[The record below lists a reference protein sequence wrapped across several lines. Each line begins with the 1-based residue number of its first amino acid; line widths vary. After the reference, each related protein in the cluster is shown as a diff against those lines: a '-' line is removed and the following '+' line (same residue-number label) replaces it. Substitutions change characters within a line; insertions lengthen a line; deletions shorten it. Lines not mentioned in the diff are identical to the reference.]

1 MRGAEPSGRLIF
13 PSAKPLPFGT
23 VRTQV
28 LLVAFV
34 TSDHACHMRLT
45 GYGSDFRLQIMTP
58 FGSIRLIV
66 GAVIIFIVIV
76 AGASSTYIVD
86 PGHRGV
92 LVTLGWVSPESK
104 PEGFGFK
111 PPFISRV
118 VPLSIRQ
125 QTAKFETECYSSD
138 LQQVI
143 VHLRILYRVPAPS
156 VVTIFRDYSGD
167 PFEALIR
174 PRVAEALKEATAL
187 RSAELIVQRREEI
200 KNRTFEHARSKIGEQ
215 LLVIEDV
222 VLEDIQLTSVLE
234 SAIEAKMVQEQE
246 AARARF
252 AQQQAEIE
260 ANTAVI
266 KARGEAESIN
276 LRGKALRE
284 NPSIIEL
291 QVIEQWDGITPL
303 VVGPSA
309 TGANMV
315 LPLGDLDLNR
325 QGAE

>member
-1 MRGAEPSGRLIF
+1 
-13 PSAKPLPFGT
+13 
-23 VRTQV
+23 
-28 LLVAFV
+28 
-34 TSDHACHMRLT
+34 
-45 GYGSDFRLQIMTP
+45 MTP

-66 GAVIIFIVIV
+66 GAVIIFLVIIV
-76 AGASSTYIVD
+76 GAAATYIVE

-92 LVTLGWVSPESK
+92 LVTLGRVSPESK

-111 PPFISRV
+111 PPFVSQV
-118 VPLSIRQ
+118 EPQSIRQ
-125 QTAKFETECYSSD
+125 QTAKMQTDCYSSD

-143 VHLRILYRVPAPS
+143 VHMRVLYRVPPVS
-156 VVTIFRDYSGD
+156 VVTIFRDYTGD
-167 PFEALIR
+167 PFETLIR

-187 RSAELIVQRREEI
+187 RSAELIVQRREEV
-200 KNRTFEHARSKIGEQ
+200 KNLALTNARSKIGE

-252 AQQQAEIE
+252 AQQQAEVE
-260 ANTAVI
+260 ASTAVI

-284 NPSIIEL
+284 NPSILEL
-291 QVIEQWDGITPL
+291 QVVEQWDGITPL
-303 VVGPSA
+303 VVGPNA

-325 QGAE
+325 QGVE